1 MFVNNMFTIKTT
13 FRFLFNATFLGLYV
27 FTFLCF
33 LWFFLFVFF
42 IWLKW
47 VWLMRIFNICLF
59 SVYKLDIIQ
68 NNTPDKWNSCG
79 ISPDLISKRRT
90 SELKFKKKLYCS
102 KWLRCHVITFILCCN
117 VSFFGYFHV
126 LLKVRVNEADNTT
139 YYPGN
144 TISRFMFI

>member
-1 MFVNNMFTIKTT
+1 MYAIK
-13 FRFLFNATFLGLYV
+13 RR
-27 FTFLCF
+27 
-33 LWFFLFVFF
+33 FVFHAMQHSWVCMLSLSFHFFFKFHFFF
-42 IWLKW
+42 IYFFILLKW

-68 NNTPDKWNSCG
+68 NNTPDKWNSYG

-90 SELKFKKKLYCS
+90 SELKFKKKSYCS
-102 KWLRCHVITFILCCN
+102 KRLRRHVITFILCCN

-126 LLKVRVNEADNTT
+126 LLKVRVNEADNNS
-139 YYPGN
+139 YYPGY

>member
-1 MFVNNMFTIKTT
+1 MYAIKTT
-13 FRFLFNATFLGLYV
+13 LRFSCNATFLGLYV
-27 FTFLCF
+27 ITFLPLF
-33 LWFFLFVFF
+33 FKFHFFFFFFFL
-42 IWLKW
+42 ILLKW
-47 VWLMRIFNICLF
+47 VWLMQIFNICLL

-68 NNTPDKWNSCG
+68 NNTPDKWNSYG

-90 SELKFKKKLYCS
+90 SELKFKKKSYCS
-102 KWLRCHVITFILCCN
+102 NRLRRHVITFILCCN

-126 LLKVRVNEADNTT
+126 LLKVRVNEADNNS